1 MHLEETLD
9 GAQLVEQLNHHIES
23 LQMPPEET
31 HVCLIGEKGNDPNLI
46 SFVSQLLKQ
55 KRKYISIIHGGFEV
69 NILIEQLFSISKKYI
84 VHFLQC
90 MINHKISI
98 LF

>member
-69 NILIEQLFSISKKYI
+69 NILMLHFVQLFI
-84 VHFLQC
+84 C
-90 MINHKISI
+90 MIKHKISI
-98 LF
+98 FVLN